1 MATDNMTAD
10 KAQTSIELKGITKF
24 KSGKV
29 RDIFDLGTSLLL
41 VASDRISA
49 FDCILPTGI
58 PHKGHVLNQLSTW
71 WFKRLAGVVPN
82 HVLETDFS
90 KYPAHLQPFA
100 EQLRGRSMIVKKTD
114 VIPVECVA
122 RGYLIGSGWKEYK
135 ETGVVSG
142 IKLRAGYRMAD
153 KLDEPIFTP
162 AHKAESGHDENI
174 SYDQVVERIGAERAA
189 FLRDTTLKLY
199 SQAADYARQRGIIIA
214 DTKFEFGILDG
225 KIILIDE
232 VLTPDSS
239 RFWPASSY
247 APGQSPP
254 SFDKQFVR
262 DYLETLTW
270 NKQPPA
276 PSLPADV
283 VARTRE
289 KYIEAYKLISGQD
302 LVI

>member
-1 MATDNMTAD
+1 MTAQNIVVD
-10 KAQTSIELKGITKF
+10 KAQTSIDLKGITKF

-29 RDIFDLGTSLLL
+29 RDIFDLGSSLLL

-71 WFKRLAGVVPN
+71 WFKRLAAVVPN

-90 KYPAHLQPFA
+90 KYPAQLQPFA
-100 EQLRGRSMIVKKTD
+100 EQLRGRSMIVKKTE

-135 ETGVVSG
+135 ESGAVSG
-142 IKLRAGYRMAD
+142 IKLRAGYKMAD
-153 KLDEPIFTP
+153 KLDQPIFTP

-174 SYDQVVERIGAERAA
+174 SFEQVVERIGAERAA

-199 SQAADYARQRGIIIA
+199 SQAAEYARQRGIIIA

-276 PSLPADV
+276 PSLPPDV

-289 KYIEAYKLISGQD
+289 KYIEAFKLISGQD

>member
-1 MATDNMTAD
+1 
-10 KAQTSIELKGITKF
+10 
-24 KSGKV
+24 
-29 RDIFDLGTSLLL
+29 
-41 VASDRISA
+41 
-49 FDCILPTGI
+49 
-58 PHKGHVLNQLSTW
+58 
-71 WFKRLAGVVPN
+71 
-82 HVLETDFS
+82 VLETDFS
-90 KYPAHLQPFA
+90 KYPAQLQPFA

-135 ETGVVSG
+135 ETGIVSG

-174 SYDQVVERIGAERAA
+174 SFDQVVERIGAERAA

-276 PSLPADV
+276 PALPPDV

-289 KYIEAYKLISGQD
+289 KYIEAFKLISGQD

>member
-1 MATDNMTAD
+1 MTTGNTVTD
-10 KAQTSIELKGITKF
+10 KAQTTIDLKGITRF

-29 RDIFDLGTSLLL
+29 REVFDLGSSLLL

-82 HVLETDFS
+82 HVLETEFS
-90 KYPAHLQPFA
+90 KYPAQLQPFA
-100 EQLRGRSMIVKKTD
+100 EPLRGRSMIVKKTE

-135 ETGVVSG
+135 ESGVVSG
-142 IKLRAGYRMAD
+142 IKLRPGYRMAD

-174 SYDQVVERIGAERAA
+174 TFAQVVERIGAEHAA

-199 SQAADYARQRGIIIA
+199 TQAADYARQRGIIIA

-225 KIILIDE
+225 DIILIDE

-262 DYLETLTW
+262 DYLETLAW

-276 PSLPADV
+276 PTLPPDV

-289 KYIEAYKLISGQD
+289 KYIEAFKLLSGQD
-302 LVI
+302 LAV

>member
-1 MATDNMTAD
+1 MTAQNIVVD
-10 KAQTSIELKGITKF
+10 KAQTSIDLKGITKF

-29 RDIFDLGTSLLL
+29 RDIFDLGSSLLL

-71 WFKRLAGVVPN
+71 WFKRLAAVVPN

-90 KYPAHLQPFA
+90 KYPAQLQPFA
-100 EQLRGRSMIVKKTD
+100 EQLRGRSMIVKKTE

-135 ETGVVSG
+135 ESGAVSG
-142 IKLRAGYRMAD
+142 IKLRAGYKMAD
-153 KLDEPIFTP
+153 KLDQPIFTP

-174 SYDQVVERIGAERAA
+174 SYEQVVERIGAERAA

-199 SQAADYARQRGIIIA
+199 SQAAEYARQRGIIIA

-276 PSLPADV
+276 PSLPPDV

-289 KYIEAYKLISGQD
+289 KYIEAFKLISGQD